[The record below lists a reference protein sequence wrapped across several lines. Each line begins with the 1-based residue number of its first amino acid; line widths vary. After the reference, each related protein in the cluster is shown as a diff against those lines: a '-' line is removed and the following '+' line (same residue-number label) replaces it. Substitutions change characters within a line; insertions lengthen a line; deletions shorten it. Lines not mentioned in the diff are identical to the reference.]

1 MAGDISEAAWL
12 IAGLMETMEG
22 RILEENYC

>member
-12 IAGLMETMEG
+12 IAGFMQSMKG
-22 RILEENYC
+22 RILEENYW